1 MKTTFKKSVLAFLTC
16 VLALAFALT
25 GCSGGGKDPKANFVG
40 SWELSGG
47 TSEGEELTEEYMEM
61 FKEWGISCIL
71 VLDEDGTGSL
81 DLFSEVSDL
90 KWEAK
95 DATTASITVD
105 KETTDVKLEDGKLV
119 LEDGEDKLIFS
130 KSDKDLSG
138 TVKKDREAAEKEEE
152 VEEAVEDGDVQS
164 VEISPAVTVADDDL
178 CTITITEKFQ
188 DDWGDIGFV
197 VNITN
202 KSDKDL
208 TFYAPT
214 GKTNVNGTMKEAWFS
229 VHLMPGT
236 NATEEFTFS
245 KGTLDSFDS
254 LVNTTIGIDA
264 YLTDSYEDVASYS
277 ATIA

>member
-95 DATTASITVD
+95 DATTASITVGKD
-105 KETTDVKLEDGKLV
+105 TTDVKLEDGKLI
-119 LEDGEDKLIFS
+119 LEEGEDKLIFT

-152 VEEAVEDGDVQS
+152 IDEAVEDDDTENI
-164 VEISPAVTVADDDL
+164 EISPAVTVADDDL
-178 CTITITEKFQ
+178 CTITITEKFK
-188 DDWGDIGFV
+188 DEWGDIGFV

-208 TFYAPT
+208 TFYAPS
-214 GKTNVNGTMKEAWFS
+214 GKTNVNGTMKEPWFS
-229 VHLMPGT
+229 AHLMPGT

-245 KGTLDSFDS
+245 SGELDSLDD

>member
-1 MKTTFKKSVLAFLTC
+1 MQGREARVESGEYAGKIRRRHGQANYGATKCRLCLGIVMPLGAIFQSIYRKPGSTGFKVGIGLVAQLG
-16 VLALAFALT
+16 A
-25 GCSGGGKDPKANFVG
+25 SGTVEQRHLRDRK
-40 SWELSGG
+40 
-47 TSEGEELTEEYMEM
+47 
-61 FKEWGISCIL
+61 
-71 VLDEDGTGSL
+71 
-81 DLFSEVSDL
+81 
-90 KWEAK
+90 EAK
-95 DATTASITVD
+95 DATTVTITAED
-105 KETTDVKLEDGKLV
+105 ESHDMKLKDGKLI
-119 LEDGEDKLIFS
+119 LEEDDGNLVFT

-152 VEEAVEDGDVQS
+152 IDEAVEDDDVQN

-178 CTITITEKFQ
+178 CTITITEKFK

-208 TFYAPT
+208 TFYAPS
-214 GKTNVNGTMKEAWFS
+214 GKTNVNGTMKEPWFS
-229 VHLMPGT
+229 ANLMPGT
-236 NATEEFTFS
+236 SATEEFTFS
-245 KGTLDSFDS
+245 SGELDSLDD

>member
-47 TSEGEELTEEYMEM
+47 TMEGEELTDEYMKMLE
-61 FKEWGISCIL
+61 EWGISCIL

-229 VHLMPGT
+229 AHLMPGT